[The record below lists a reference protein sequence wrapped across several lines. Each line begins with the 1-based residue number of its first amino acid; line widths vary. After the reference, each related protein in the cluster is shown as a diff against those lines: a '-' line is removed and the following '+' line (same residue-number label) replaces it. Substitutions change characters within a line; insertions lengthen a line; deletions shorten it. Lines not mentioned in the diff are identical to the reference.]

1 MPLYEWPKR
10 NDHQENDSEHRV
22 GYPFGFM
29 DEGAKK
35 EIRRAILKAVAIPGY
50 QVPYGS
56 REMPIARGWGT
67 GGLQITLALI
77 QPDDILKVIDQ
88 GCDGSVNAVNI
99 KKFVAKVAGVTVTVD
114 TAVATIIQTR
124 HRIPEERMTDQQILV
139 LQVPYP
145 EALREVEPS
154 EMETRRM
161 HAEADY
167 SRMWLYLYE
176 DIVRYGEITISYRY
190 PVTVNGRYIT
200 DPSPIPRWDVPKLHM
215 ADTLFLFGAGREK
228 RIYAIPPHTA
238 VVPLEFED
246 HPFRTENFA
255 GKSCARCGATDS
267 FLDEVIDNTEGVRS
281 FFCSDSG
288 YCDKRREQ
296 CNR

>member
-1 MPLYEWPKR
+1 MYLHEWAAIPSQ
-10 NDHQENDSEHRV
+10 HQKEPA
-22 GYPFGFM
+22 GYPYGFL

-35 EIRRAILKAVAIPGY
+35 EIRRALLKAVAIPGY

-77 QPDDILKVIDQ
+77 VPQDTLKVIDQ

-99 KKFVAKVAGVTVTVD
+99 KKFVTTVADAAITTDTTQATV
-114 TAVATIIQTR
+114 IQTR
-124 HRIPEERMTDQQILV
+124 HRIPEEPMSEEQILV

-154 EMETRRM
+154 EIETRRM

-176 DIVRYGEITISYRY
+176 DIVKYGEITISYRY

-215 ADTLFLFGAGREK
+215 ARTLFLFGAGREK
-228 RIYAIPPHTA
+228 RIYAIPPYTK
-238 VVPLEFED
+238 VEPLEFDDHRFRVED
-246 HPFRTENFA
+246 MQ
-255 GKSCARCGATDS
+255 GKTCARCGATGI
-267 FLDEVIDNTEGVRS
+267 FLDEVIEDAGGGRS
-281 FFCSDSG
+281 YCCSDTG
-288 YCDKRREQ
+288 YCDKRSGSCSR
-296 CNR
+296 

>member
-1 MPLYEWPKR
+1 MPLHEWPKR
-10 NDHQENDSEHRV
+10 NEVQENDSEHRV

-267 FLDEVIDNTEGVRS
+267 FLDEVIDNTEGLRS

>member
-1 MPLYEWPKR
+1 MLLDEWLKADR
-10 NDHQENDSEHRV
+10 NQGNAGRSV

-29 DEGAKK
+29 DKGAKK
-35 EIRRAILKAVAIPGY
+35 EIRRSILKAIAIPGY

-67 GGLQITLALI
+67 GGLQITLSLI
-77 QPDDILKVIDQ
+77 VHDDVLKVIDQ

-99 KKFVAKVAGVTVTVD
+99 KKFVAQVAGVSVTTD
-114 TAVATIIQTR
+114 TGEATLIQTR
-124 HRIPEERMTDQQILV
+124 HRIPEEKMTKEQILV

-154 EMETRRM
+154 EVETRRM

-167 SRMWLYLYE
+167 GRMWLYLYE
-176 DIVRYGEITISYRY
+176 DIVNFGEITISYRY
-190 PVTVNGRYIT
+190 PVTVNGHYIT

-215 ADTLFLFGAGREK
+215 AETLFLFGAGREK

-238 VVPLEFED
+238 VEPLQFVD
-246 HPFRTENFA
+246 HPFRTEDFA
-255 GKSCARCGATDS
+255 GKSCARCGATDT
-267 FLDEVIDNTEGVRS
+267 FLDEIIDSAGGERTYC
-281 FFCSDSG
+281 CSDSG
-288 YCDKRREQ
+288 YCDKRSQ
-296 CNR
+296 TCNP